1 MFKKRKIAKSQIFIN
16 LGFETRVWLSDQ
28 SELGVVEILSSSFF
42 VVVSILEHQIWS
54 V

>member
-28 SELGVVEILSSSFF
+28 SDPPKSLAFERLLSKFNN
-42 VVVSILEHQIWS
+42 VLYKLI
-54 V
+54 